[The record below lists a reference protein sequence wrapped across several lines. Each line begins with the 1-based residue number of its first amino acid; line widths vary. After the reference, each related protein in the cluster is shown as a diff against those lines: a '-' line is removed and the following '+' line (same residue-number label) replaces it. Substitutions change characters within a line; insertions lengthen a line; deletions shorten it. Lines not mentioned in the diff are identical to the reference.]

1 MGKPR
6 LPSRAEQGRGTDS
19 FEFQVGCSGEYG
31 SALFSGD
38 VTADCRAAQAQ
49 HPRCQVPF
57 YAVQAPRVPTA
68 KPHVYKSRAPSLN
81 SIQNHTL
88 NHTLTAPPISIPHP
102 GPTSGEKHSNQAT
115 MSTPNK
121 TFIFKKIPQGL
132 PVPGQDLVTED
143 RPIDLNAVP
152 KGGLVVKNLYAS
164 YDPYQRGRSERIL
177 PPHNP
182 NFPCRCE

>member
-1 MGKPR
+1 
-6 LPSRAEQGRGTDS
+6 
-19 FEFQVGCSGEYG
+19 
-31 SALFSGD
+31 
-38 VTADCRAAQAQ
+38 
-49 HPRCQVPF
+49 
-57 YAVQAPRVPTA
+57 
-68 KPHVYKSRAPSLN
+68 
-81 SIQNHTL
+81 
-88 NHTLTAPPISIPHP
+88 
-102 GPTSGEKHSNQAT
+102 

-177 PPHNP
+177 APHNP
-182 NFPCRCE
+182 IFPRRCE